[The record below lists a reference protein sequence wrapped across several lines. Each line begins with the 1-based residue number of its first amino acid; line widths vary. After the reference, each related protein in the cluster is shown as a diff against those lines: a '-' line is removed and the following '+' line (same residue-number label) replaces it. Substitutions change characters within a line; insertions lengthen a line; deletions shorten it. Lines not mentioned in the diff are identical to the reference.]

1 MMVAR
6 VCQLYPMATGAVI
19 VSKFFHIMAAW
30 NWPQPVQLK
39 GYEKGPLE
47 VREWNPKVLP
57 HSSYMSRTLAN
68 V

>member
-1 MMVAR
+1 MVAR

-30 NWPQPVQLK
+30 QWPQPVQLK

-47 VREWNPKVLP
+47 VREWNPKVSPSCELGV
-57 HSSYMSRTLAN
+57 ME
-68 V
+68 